1 MEQIICGVMFVIFF
15 LFASVC
21 CVPPLLQAIE
31 YKHKP
36 TIWFSIVC
44 MIIMLSLAAT
54 MIYKICV
61 GFP

>member
-1 MEQIICGVMFVIFF
+1 MENIILGIMFIVFF
-15 LFASVC
+15 VVAGSC
-21 CVPPLLQAIE
+21 CIPPLLQAIE

-36 TIWFSIVC
+36 TIVLSIVC
-44 MIIMLSLAAT
+44 MIIMLVLVIA